1 MARTQAV
8 VDSASGLVPFGHL
21 GWAYRSAAEYAEQ
34 AALYVIDGLAA
45 GQWVEYVGD
54 GDRDRLRR
62 EVDALPVPA
71 GTDLRAVV
79 VTPIR
84 EFYDLPADADVIDPD
99 AAVARRVKATDHAL
113 DVGCTGFRA
122 VVDTTTLAR
131 RPEQRAAFARFE
143 FLIDAVM
150 AAGPV
155 SALCAV
161 DRRVLGDA
169 AGELAC
175 LHPLTGP
182 DTVAFRLYRE
192 PDVDLALAGEV
203 DLDDQAVLL
212 TTLER
217 IWPAA
222 PGSTLTI
229 DARDLRFVDHRTLEV
244 LDRIAGRRETRIVLR
259 CDQRVPTRLLG
270 FLGPS
275 HITVETTDPHGEELE
290 RLRRELHHRD
300 QRLAGLPDIEQAKA
314 LLRHDLGVDDDEAF
328 ATLVRLSQ
336 QSNVKLRT
344 VAGHVRDALLAH
356 PPGAGTT
363 TRAEK
368 VLRTLLDDLRSGPRS

>member
-34 AALYVIDGLAA
+34 AALYVADGLAA
-45 GQWVEYVGD
+45 GHWVEYVGD
-54 GDRDRLRR
+54 ADRDRLRR
-62 EVDALPVPA
+62 EVEALPVPD

-84 EFYDLPADADVIDPD
+84 EFYDMPADADVIDPD
-99 AAVARRVKATDHAL
+99 AAVARRVKATEHAL
-113 DVGCTGFRA
+113 GVGCTGFRA
-122 VVDTTTLAR
+122 VVDTTALGR
-131 RPEQRAAFARFE
+131 RPEQRAALARFE

-150 AAGPV
+150 ATEPV

-169 AGELAC
+169 ARELAC

-192 PDVDLALAGEV
+192 PDVDLVLAGEV
-203 DLDDQAVLL
+203 DLDEQAVLL

-217 IWPAA
+217 VWPSA
-222 PGSTLTI
+222 PNGTLTI
-229 DARDLRFVDHRTLEV
+229 DARDLRFVDHRSLEH
-244 LDRIAGRRETRIVLR
+244 LDRIAERRDTRIVLR
-259 CDQRVPTRLLG
+259 CDQRVPARLLG
-270 FLGPS
+270 PGLPR
-275 HITVETTDPHGEELE
+275 ITLETTDPHGDELD
-290 RLRRELHHRD
+290 RLRRTLHHRD
-300 QRLAGLPDIEQAKA
+300 QRLASLPGIEQAKA

-336 QSNVKLRT
+336 LSNVKLRT
-344 VAGHVRDALLAH
+344 VADHVRDALLAP
-356 PPGAGTT
+356 PPGAETT
-363 TRAEK
+363 TRAEE
-368 VLRTLLDDLRSGPRS
+368 VLRTLLDDLRSAPPS